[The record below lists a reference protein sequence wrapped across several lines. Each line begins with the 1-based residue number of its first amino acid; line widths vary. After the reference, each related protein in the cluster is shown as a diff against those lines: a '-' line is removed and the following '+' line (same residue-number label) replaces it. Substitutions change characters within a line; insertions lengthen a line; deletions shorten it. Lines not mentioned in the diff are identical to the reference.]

1 MKSTSRESTLESCLI
16 NKGVVGAV
24 ALAALVAEEEV
35 EVVAEAVVVAEGTN
49 NINRAGRSKGDLV
62 AVAAV
67 AAAEEVVVAGIS
79 EEAVAVDEDRLVG
92 SQLF

>member
-1 MKSTSRESTLESCLI
+1 M
-16 NKGVVGAV
+16 
-24 ALAALVAEEEV
+24 AALVAEEEV

-67 AAAEEVVVAGIS
+67 AAAEEVVVAGIF